1 MAKFD
6 KDVFLSEMTD
16 KVKEAIESGLIS
28 QEDIN
33 NNDVD
38 RLTGFLQYSLSDYL
52 VDRKNAIDVL
62 RDFNYDERYSWESLE
77 SQIGGKIKS
86 LFDVALANL
95 WKFLEA
101 SGLLTFAYYVE
112 GVKPEAT
119 KPGKVVDYSEDEF
132 DDDFELAGEV
142 KDNED
147 DYDEFD
153 DFEEEIDNEE
163 YDSYE
168 EDVDDNDVEESFKY
182 DKYNDLDFD
191 DEEDDYKYNEMV
203 RRRTASQRRNFK
215 RNR

>member
-168 EDVDDNDVEESFKY
+168 DDVDDNDVEESFKY